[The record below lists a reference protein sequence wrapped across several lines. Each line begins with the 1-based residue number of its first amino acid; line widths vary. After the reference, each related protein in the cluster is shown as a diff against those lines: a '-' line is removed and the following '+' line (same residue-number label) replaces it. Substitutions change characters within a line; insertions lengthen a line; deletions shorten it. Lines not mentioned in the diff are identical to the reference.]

1 AKVHCPCTALKGPT
15 ITAPGVNPGF
25 CRNMESIPKQWQN
38 NNGKIQNICGV
49 ERIYAAPSELVGS
62 GY

>member
-1 AKVHCPCTALKGPT
+1 
-15 ITAPGVNPGF
+15 
-25 CRNMESIPKQWQN
+25 MESIPKQWQN